1 MDSDIEMLSCITDG
15 ADGMYATLYVYNS
28 PNEGST
34 VNFTRTPLAP
44 SFGNQTGLDLVAG
57 IYTTQFGLPEN
68 TLAYYSGDNR
78 DYCALPG
85 NTAEL
90 SDCYELYDSGRTIF
104 MNPTAFSDF
113 CGDDTQSPVLFHGT
127 LDGKPYAAQIV
138 CTPNLPKTEAFAAVA
153 VSEAELRDADTLRL
167 CLTDRAMFSPESIGL
182 TVQNPEVQTAAAYE
196 EQLVLLRIRFAAFA
210 VFLAMVAAG
219 AFLHIYKLQHK
230 NA

>member
-1 MDSDIEMLSCITDG
+1 MKQLKRITATAAVMLLLAGCAENPESDIIVHKDMDKVIGEAQQTD
-15 ADGMYATLYVYNS
+15 DS
-28 PNEGST
+28 
-34 VNFTRTPLAP
+34 
-44 SFGNQTGLDLVAG
+44 
-57 IYTTQFGLPEN
+57 
-68 TLAYYSGDNR
+68 NR

-153 VSEAELRDADTLRL
+153 VGEAELRDADTLRL
-167 CLTDRAMFSPESIGL
+167 CPTDRAAFSPESIGL

-210 VFLAMVAAG
+210 VFFAMVAAG